1 MIADFAG
8 FRKRR
13 NVPALNFA
21 PAFMDAT
28 QSAISGERWDSHE
41 WTAQVAS
48 PELQWL
54 RGMDHIGRYTIECEL
69 GRGAMGIALRAI
81 DSAICRTVVI
91 KTIRLA
97 ELAEPAER
105 KRLRD
110 RLFHE
115 ARSAGML
122 SHPGIVTIYDVA
134 EEDDIAY
141 IAMEFVNGPTLD
153 RLMSA
158 EPPLEPA
165 TLFRILR
172 ETAAALD
179 FAHKKGIVHRD
190 IKPANIMIHEDGTVK
205 ITDFGVAKIAASQ
218 LATQGGVVLGTPSYM
233 SPEQALGKPVDG
245 RSDQFSLAV
254 IAYEMLAGE
263 KPFVAEELA
272 SLVYKIAHEEP
283 APLHTLNPNLGWP
296 VEVVLR
302 RAMAKGPAARYASCT
317 EFVSAFESACQSCT
331 GWAPIP
337 RGRGQSLPTMAV
349 NIAVVAPSPPPPL
362 VPPGKTNGR
371 GRPRKTVVVAVLSAM
386 ATIVF
391 MSLALI
397 WYAGGPQ
404 RGPQPSQ
411 LGQQPSDSAA
421 PKRPSPAGPALATP
435 EPQVPAVTPESEPP
449 APATQPEA
457 TPPRAPLASGP
468 PASAATATVVLR
480 TSPPGASVVLDD
492 AQQLACT
499 TPCSLS
505 VPPGRHTASTTMAG
519 YRPGLRI
526 FRVPEE
532 LDLFF
537 YLARSTGQVQVLS
550 DPPGAAIL
558 VDERRQTQ
566 TTPATLDLPAGKH
579 VIAVLREGS
588 PRNEQEIEVK
598 DSAFVRMNFTLGK

>member
-1 MIADFAG
+1 
-8 FRKRR
+8 
-13 NVPALNFA
+13 
-21 PAFMDAT
+21 
-28 QSAISGERWDSHE
+28 
-41 WTAQVAS
+41 
-48 PELQWL
+48 
-54 RGMDHIGRYTIECEL
+54 
-69 GRGAMGIALRAI
+69 
-81 DSAICRTVVI
+81 
-91 KTIRLA
+91 
-97 ELAEPAER
+97 
-105 KRLRD
+105 
-110 RLFHE
+110 
-115 ARSAGML
+115 
-122 SHPGIVTIYDVA
+122 VTIYDVA
-134 EEDDIAY
+134 EEDDLAY

-153 RLMSA
+153 RLMSG
-158 EPPLEPA
+158 EQPLEPA

-218 LATQGGVVLGTPSYM
+218 LATQAGVVLGTPSYM

-302 RAMAKGPAARYASCT
+302 RALAKGPAARYASCT
-317 EFVSAFESACQSCT
+317 EFVSAFEAACQSCT

-337 RGRGQSLPTMAV
+337 RGRGQNLPTMAV
-349 NIAVVAPSPPPPL
+349 NIVVEPSSAPAPL
-362 VPPGKTNGR
+362 PR
-371 GRPRKTVVVAVLSAM
+371 SGRPEGDGRRKSVVVVVLSAM

-391 MSLALI
+391 ISMALI
-397 WYAGGPQ
+397 FFAGRPQ
-404 RGPQPSQ
+404 RDSQPSQ
-411 LGQQPSDSAA
+411 LGGQPAKASS
-421 PKRPSPAGPALATP
+421 PGRPSPAGPAFSTPQTQTPAATSESETP
-435 EPQVPAVTPESEPP
+435 VPATKPEL
-449 APATQPEA
+449 A
-457 TPPRAPLASGP
+457 PPREQLSSNP
-468 PASAATATVVLR
+468 PSSAAATTVMLR
-480 TSPPGASVVLDD
+480 TSPPGASIILDD
-492 AQQLACT
+492 SQQLVCT
-499 TPCSLS
+499 SPCSLS
-505 VPPGRHTASTTMAG
+505 VPPGRHTASATIAG

-537 YLARSTGQVQVLS
+537 YLTRMTGQVQVLS

-558 VDERRQTQ
+558 IDGRRQTE

-579 VIAVLREGS
+579 VIAVVREGFS
-588 PRNEQEIEVK
+588 RTEQEVEVR

>member
-1 MIADFAG
+1 
-8 FRKRR
+8 
-13 NVPALNFA
+13 
-21 PAFMDAT
+21 MDY
-28 QSAISGERWDSHE
+28 
-41 WTAQVAS
+41 
-48 PELQWL
+48 
-54 RGMDHIGRYTIECEL
+54 IGRYKIECEL

-97 ELAEPAER
+97 ELVEPAER

-134 EEDDIAY
+134 EEDELAY
-141 IAMEFVNGPTLD
+141 IAMEYVNGPTLD
-153 RLMSA
+153 RLMSGDQ
-158 EPPLEPA
+158 PLEPA

-218 LATQGGVVLGTPSYM
+218 LATQSGIVLGTPSYM

-272 SLVYKIAHEEP
+272 ALVYKIAHQEP
-283 APLHTLNPNLGWP
+283 APLHTLNPHLGWP
-296 VEVVLR
+296 VEMVLR
-302 RAMAKGPAARYASCT
+302 RAMEKGPAARYSSCT
-317 EFVSAFESACQSCT
+317 EFVSAFEAACQSCT

-337 RGRGQSLPTMAV
+337 RGHGQNLPTMAV
-349 NIAVVAPSPPPPL
+349 NVAVEHPSAPAAV
-362 VPPGKTNGR
+362 VPPGKLDGAGR
-371 GRPRKTVVVAVLSAM
+371 RRKTVVVVVLSAM

-391 MSLALI
+391 ISMSLI
-397 WYAGGPQ
+397 WYAGRPQ
-404 RGPQPSQ
+404 RGSQ
-411 LGQQPSDSAA
+411 LPQNGEQPAA
-421 PKRPSPAGPALATP
+421 ASSPGRPSPAGPAFSAPAPRTP
-435 EPQVPAVTPESEPP
+435 TAEPAVPATKPETTPPSPP
-449 APATQPEA
+449 AT
-457 TPPRAPLASGP
+457 T
-468 PASAATATVVLR
+468 TVMLR
-480 TSPPGASVVLDD
+480 TAPSGANIILDD
-492 AQQLACT
+492 SQQLACT
-499 TPCSLS
+499 SPCSMP
-505 VPPGRHTASTTMAG
+505 VPAGRHTASATIAG

-532 LDLFF
+532 PDLII
-537 YLARSTGQVQVLS
+537 YLARMTGQVQVLS

-558 VDERRQTQ
+558 VDERRQTE
-566 TTPATLDLPAGKH
+566 TTPATLELPAGKH
-579 VIAVLREGS
+579 VIAVVREGR
-588 PRNEQEIEVK
+588 PRDEQEIEVK

>member
-1 MIADFAG
+1 
-8 FRKRR
+8 
-13 NVPALNFA
+13 
-21 PAFMDAT
+21 MDY
-28 QSAISGERWDSHE
+28 
-41 WTAQVAS
+41 
-48 PELQWL
+48 
-54 RGMDHIGRYTIECEL
+54 IGRYKIECEL

-97 ELAEPAER
+97 ELVEPAER

-134 EEDDIAY
+134 EEDDLAY

-153 RLMSA
+153 RLMSG
-158 EPPLEPA
+158 EQPLEPA

-233 SPEQALGKPVDG
+233 SPEQALGRPVDG

-272 SLVYKIAHEEP
+272 ALVYKIAHQEP

-302 RAMAKGPAARYASCT
+302 RAMEKGPAARYSSCT
-317 EFVSAFESACQSCT
+317 EFVSAFEAACQSCT

-337 RGRGQSLPTMAV
+337 RGRGQNLPTMAV
-349 NIAVVAPSPPPPL
+349 NVAVEPSSAPAP
-362 VPPGKTNGR
+362 VVRPGKVDGGGR
-371 GRPRKTVVVAVLSAM
+371 RRKTVVVVVLSAM

-391 MSLALI
+391 ISMALI
-397 WYAGGPQ
+397 WYAGRPQ
-404 RGPQPSQ
+404 RGSPLPQG
-411 LGQQPSDSAA
+411 LEQPADASS
-421 PKRPSPAGPALATP
+421 PGRPSPAGPAFSTP
-435 EPQVPAVTPESEPP
+435 EPQTPAATPAAEPAVPATKPEP
-449 APATQPEA
+449 A
-457 TPPRAPLASGP
+457 PPRAQPSSIP
-468 PASAATATVVLR
+468 PSSPAAATVMLR
-480 TSPPGASVVLDD
+480 TSPPGANVVLDD
-492 AQQLACT
+492 SQQLACT

-505 VPPGRHTASTTMAG
+505 VPPGRHTASATVAG

-532 LDLFF
+532 PDLFI
-537 YLARSTGQVQVLS
+537 YLARMTGQVQVLS

-558 VDERRQTQ
+558 VDERRQTE
-566 TTPATLDLPAGKH
+566 TTPATLELPAGKH
-579 VIAVLREGS
+579 VIAVVREGH
-588 PRNEQEIEVK
+588 PRDEQEIEVK